1 MLRWIVHQQM
11 NVVVFAIH
19 LDQLS
24 LEIVADLAE
33 DGTKASDSI
42 SVQRPIS
49 VFCDEDQMDVK
60 LKHAVSTVSNFT

>member
-19 LDQLS
+19 LDQLR
-24 LEIVADLAE
+24 LEIVADIGE

-42 SVQRPIS
+42 SVKYPIS
-49 VFCDEDQMDVK
+49 VFCDKDQMDVK